1 MHNSLQGLCYPT
13 YVDIICIVFT
23 VPTPIGKMSGYLGS
37 AFFIGNFAGSMIWG
51 WLSDIM
57 GRKLV
62 ILLGLSG
69 TIFSQL
75 MFGFSQNFGW
85 AIASRFLWG
94 LLNGNL
100 GVVKTYVSEV
110 RFPFK
115 HTLTHHIADGS
126 TVINVLWPG
135 CSNSTLQSFVHYE
148 TFSSVVVSD
157 KMFKKSQ

>member
-1 MHNSLQGLCYPT
+1 
-13 YVDIICIVFT
+13 VDIIIFS

-110 RFPFK
+110 RFLFK

-126 TVINVLWPG
+126 IVINGLWPG
-135 CSNSTLQSFVHYE
+135 CFNSTLQSFVHYE
-148 TFSSVVVSD
+148 TFLQLWCQIKCS
-157 KMFKKSQ
+157 KNHNHG